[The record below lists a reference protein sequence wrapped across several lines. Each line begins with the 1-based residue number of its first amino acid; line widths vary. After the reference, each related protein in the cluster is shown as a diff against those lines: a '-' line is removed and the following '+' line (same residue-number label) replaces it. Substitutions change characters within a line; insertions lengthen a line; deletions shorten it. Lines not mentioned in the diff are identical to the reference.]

1 SMLADNAPSSIS
13 VSLMSS
19 ALLSCAS
26 TLSESQAT
34 DRPSLSLRPL
44 SFDVDAEFLLQIVDA
59 DAALVEGGISEQI
72 AMQRHIGV
80 DAFHHHFRQRDLH
93 ACDRLLAGIA
103 IGDQLAYHR
112 VVVRRHDIVLVGVG
126 IDTDAGTARHVEGGD
141 ASRGR
146 NKVVGV
152 LGIETTFDGM
162 TA

>member
-1 SMLADNAPSSIS
+1 SVVYLSSPSPVACCSACMISSAAALSSNKALTMLSRHRPGGGSPGSPKMGCSSGVSACASSMLADNAPSSIS

-72 AMQRHIGV
+72 AMQRH
-80 DAFHHHFRQRDLH
+80 
-93 ACDRLLAGIA
+93 
-103 IGDQLAYHR
+103 
-112 VVVRRHDIVLVGVG
+112 
-126 IDTDAGTARHVEGGD
+126 
-141 ASRGR
+141 
-146 NKVVGV
+146 
-152 LGIETTFDGM
+152 
-162 TA
+162 